1 MIFLF
6 FSSKRDIFPTRVFG
20 SVEKLN
26 DLITEPNSVGADDFE
41 AGQEPEKSVR
51 CGSLGAKD
59 LENLRNS
66 RTKACQKTTKIP
78 NRRFRMET
86 TESW

>member
-1 MIFLF
+1 M
-6 FSSKRDIFPTRVFG
+6 
-20 SVEKLN
+20 EKLE
-26 DLITEPNSVGADDFE
+26 DLITVPCSGGDALEG
-41 AGQEPEKSVR
+41 EPEKSVR

-66 RTKACQKTTKIP
+66 RTKACQMSTQIP

>member
-1 MIFLF
+1 M
-6 FSSKRDIFPTRVFG
+6 
-20 SVEKLN
+20 EKLEDLVN
-26 DLITEPNSVGADDFE
+26 DQNSTEGEVLQGE
-41 AGQEPEKSVR
+41 ELEKSPR

-59 LENLRNS
+59 LENLRNP
-66 RTKACQKTTKIP
+66 RTKACQMNTQ